1 MGPEGGRG
9 PTTAQHRLVPAAGSP
24 SGPTLLQ
31 KRLPLP
37 DHAMTRWALLVLMI
51 LTSGRALLVP
61 MTPIPAF
68 QLLPQNPPQATP
80 RPVASES
87 PSASTVG
94 PSTAWGHPSPG
105 PRPGPRITLSLDVPI
120 GLLRILLEQA
130 RARAVREQ
138 AAANARI
145 LAHVGRR

>member
-1 MGPEGGRG
+1 
-9 PTTAQHRLVPAAGSP
+9 
-24 SGPTLLQ
+24 
-31 KRLPLP
+31 
-37 DHAMTRWALLVLMI
+37 MTRWALLVLMI

-87 PSASTVG
+87 LSASTVG

-145 LAHVGRR
+145 LARVGRR